1 MTIEDIAKLAN
12 TSVATVSRVINN
24 DMHVSPATRK
34 RVQKVIAEND
44 YRPNF
49 AGKNLRQNKTYQLLA
64 VLPTI
69 TNPFFS
75 RVIEGLSDTADQN
88 GYSLTFV
95 VSDRDVKKEKSYLD
109 RLMSKVVD
117 GMVLFY
123 PSIDAKTIES
133 YSKNY
138 PVVCIGTTGTSKV
151 SRAGINDFEAAREAI
166 DYLIGLG
173 HRRIALL
180 SDMQPLAFNAER
192 ERGCRAAM
200 SGAGLELPENMILR
214 CSGKKNAAE
223 LVEELMK
230 RPDPPTAVF
239 SFSDTYA
246 IPALKHLTD
255 LGFKVGEEIDI
266 MGFDNIEFAQFVT
279 PSLTTVSQPGYQL
292 GESAFKLLL
301 EKMEDINTI
310 SKEIVFPH
318 EIVIRDS
325 TSKNMRP

>member
-200 SGAGLELPENMILR
+200 FGAGLELPEDMILR

-246 IPALKHLTD
+246 IPALKHLTN

>member
-200 SGAGLELPENMILR
+200 FGAGLELPEDMILR

-301 EKMEDINTI
+301 EKMEDISTI

>member
-200 SGAGLELPENMILR
+200 FGAGLELPEDMILR

-325 TSKNMRP
+325 TSKSMRP

>member
-1 MTIEDIAKLAN
+1 MTIEDIARLAN

-24 DMHVSPATRK
+24 DMHVSPSTRK
-34 RVQKVIAEND
+34 RVQKVIEDNS
-44 YRPNF
+44 YCPNS

-95 VSDRDVKKEKSYLD
+95 VSDRDEKKEKAYLD

-123 PSIDAKTIES
+123 PSVDAKIIES
-133 YSKNY
+133 YSRNY
-138 PVVCIGTTGTSKV
+138 PVVCIGATGTHKV
-151 SRAGINDFEAAREAI
+151 SRAGINDYDAAYEATS
-166 DYLIGLG
+166 YLTGLG
-173 HRRIALL
+173 HKRIALL
-180 SDMQPLAFNAER
+180 RDRQTLAFNEQR
-192 ERGCRAAM
+192 EKGSRAALEK
-200 SGAGLELPENMILR
+200 AGIVVDESMILK
-214 CSGKKNAAE
+214 CSGKRNAAE
-223 LVEELMK
+223 LVGELMK
-230 RPDPPTAVF
+230 RPDPPTAIF

-246 IPALKHLTD
+246 ISALKYLTD
-255 LGFKVGEEIDI
+255 LGYKVGEEIDV

-279 PSLTTVSQPGYQL
+279 PSLTTVSQPGYEL
-292 GESAFKLLL
+292 GESAFRLLL
-301 EKMEDINTI
+301 EKMEDIRTL
-310 SKEIVFPH
+310 SKEIVFPY

-325 TSKNMRP
+325 TTRKNRP

>member
-200 SGAGLELPENMILR
+200 FGAGLELPEDMILSSR
-214 CSGKKNAAE
+214 KQFFRYSLHIARYHSENDTSAEAFPQDVYDEYLRHYNVETIHAICEEYRAGGTVAGRGGFTGRAEDPGRDPGAVGGKRTGGAVLPPPGVLGQIWRPHSG
-223 LVEELMK
+223 
-230 RPDPPTAVF
+230 TQ
-239 SFSDTYA
+239 
-246 IPALKHLTD
+246 PAL
-255 LGFKVGEEIDI
+255 
-266 MGFDNIEFAQFVT
+266 
-279 PSLTTVSQPGYQL
+279 
-292 GESAFKLLL
+292 
-301 EKMEDINTI
+301 
-310 SKEIVFPH
+310 
-318 EIVIRDS
+318 
-325 TSKNMRP
+325 RPFYP

>member
-200 SGAGLELPENMILR
+200 SGAGLELPEDMILR

>member
-200 SGAGLELPENMILR
+200 SA
-214 CSGKKNAAE
+214 
-223 LVEELMK
+223 
-230 RPDPPTAVF
+230 PDLSCRRT
-239 SFSDTYA
+239 
-246 IPALKHLTD
+246 
-255 LGFKVGEEIDI
+255 
-266 MGFDNIEFAQFVT
+266 
-279 PSLTTVSQPGYQL
+279 
-292 GESAFKLLL
+292 
-301 EKMEDINTI
+301 
-310 SKEIVFPH
+310 
-318 EIVIRDS
+318 
-325 TSKNMRP
+325 